1 MCEDEGM
8 DNSTTAGGWLKL
20 ALRRDIVSRSLRV
33 GLVVGTLLAV
43 INHGDRLLS
52 ADIDMTMLWKII
64 LSYLVP
70 YSVST
75 WASVQ
80 SARRPKV
87 PD

>member
-1 MCEDEGM
+1 M
-8 DNSTTAGGWLKL
+8 DTMTAGDWLKL
-20 ALRRDIVSRSLRV
+20 ALRRDILSRSVRV

-52 ADIDMTMLWKII
+52 ADVDSNMLLKII
-64 LSYLVP
+64 LTYLVP
-70 YSVST
+70 FSVST

-80 SARRPKV
+80 TARATGA

>member
-1 MCEDEGM
+1 MNAKD
-8 DNSTTAGGWLKL
+8 WLKL
-20 ALRRDIVSRSLRV
+20 ALRRDIVSRSVRV

-52 ADIDMTMLWKII
+52 ADVDSNMLLKII
-64 LSYLVP
+64 LTYLVP
-70 YSVST
+70 FSVST

-80 SARRPKV
+80 TARATGA